1 MNRNRFS
8 TLARWVAIGL
18 PAFAADPA
26 PVVDRGLPQAN
37 LNNISGPARSN
48 VRWTSYDQGF
58 VGDDFAVGAPGER
71 WVVDAIRTWV
81 VPGSARENGQHLG
94 DFYQDVRLYFGG
106 PAGDLTPVAA
116 ARMSPGSD
124 QTENANVRI
133 SEATQAGA
141 LLYDDF
147 GTSLRIWQVD
157 FANLNL
163 AIEGGTK
170 YRFGAWGAGRAVP
183 GTDAKTF
190 AWFNHAS
197 NAALSS
203 ARQDGADGVLL
214 LFDAAGR
221 SEGTLA
227 AQGNGWDKPAD
238 INVQVFAHR
247 VDGSGSP
254 RLPASR

>member
-8 TLARWVAIGL
+8 TLALWIAIGL
-18 PAFAADPA
+18 PAFAADSA

-37 LNNISGPARSN
+37 LNDISGPARSN
-48 VRWTSYDQGF
+48 VRWGWYDHGF
-58 VGDDFAVGAPGER
+58 LGDDFTVGAPGER
-71 WVVDAIRTWV
+71 WVVDSIRTWV
-81 VPGSARENGQHLG
+81 VPGGAADNYQHLG

-106 PAGDLTPVAA
+106 PAGDLTPVVAA
-116 ARMSPGSD
+116 QMSPGSD
-124 QTENANVRI
+124 RAENANVRI

-141 LLYDDF
+141 LFYDDF
-147 GTSLRIWQVD
+147 GTSLRVWQVD

-163 AIEGGTK
+163 AVDGGAK
-170 YRFGAWGAGRAVP
+170 YRFGVWGAGRPVP
-183 GTDAKTF
+183 GATDKTF

-203 ARQDGADGVLL
+203 ARQDGADGVML

-221 SEGTLA
+221 AEGTFT
-227 AQGNGWDKPAD
+227 AQENGWDKPAD

-247 VDGSGSP
+247 VDDRDST
-254 RLPASR
+254 RAPARR